1 MEINTKN
8 DKNPKIE
15 KPIKEIEF
23 ENEIFYMTFI
33 DNNSKIVIGMPNNI
47 IEIYSLDFGKKLL
60 TIYNQ
65 PSSYFTELSD
75 KIKEK
80 DVTKIRLLCCS
91 YNYILKILEII
102 VIKDK
107 VGYNLLHSFHPKES
121 RNEISKAIELTNE
134 NKNIVSID
142 ENNIIVYEFIEDE
155 NYFEF
160 KKIQTEGAND
170 ILNLNQKLFC
180 VSLKNKGIIQF
191 YDSENFELIKEVE
204 HIETY
209 GCNDYLNKLNER
221 FLFVG
226 GFDYISLLD
235 INNKQLNTKMELIK
249 LKERITCSYSF
260 IDENTLIVRTKYKKT
275 DNEYA
280 FDIIIYKLNDI
291 NALEEVKRYEN
302 AHNKIINAIIY
313 INGKIISCSED
324 RKIKIWT

>member
-1 MEINTKN
+1 MEMNSKK
-8 DKNPKIE
+8 DKKPKIE
-15 KPIKEIEF
+15 KPFKEIEL
-23 ENEIFYMTFI
+23 ENEIFYMSFI
-33 DNNSKIVIGMPNNI
+33 DNNSKIAIGMPNNI
-47 IEIYSLDFGKKLL
+47 IEIYSFDLSQKLL
-60 TIYNQ
+60 TINNQ

-80 DVTKIRLLCCS
+80 DVTKIKLLCCS
-91 YNYILKILEII
+91 YNYILIILEII
-102 VIKDK
+102 IIKDK

-121 RNEISKAIELTNE
+121 RNEISKAIELTYE

-142 ENNIIVYEFIEDE
+142 ENNIIIYEYIEDE

-170 ILNLNQKLFC
+170 ILNLNQNLFC
-180 VSLKNKGIIQF
+180 VSLKTKGIIQF
-191 YDSENFELIKEVE
+191 YDTEKFELIKEVE

-209 GCNDYLNKLNER
+209 GCNNYLNKLNER

-226 GFDYISLLD
+226 GFDYISLID
-235 INNKQLNTKMELIK
+235 IKNKQLNTKMELIK
-249 LKERITCSYSF
+249 FKERITCSYSL
-260 IDENTLIVRTKYKKT
+260 IDENKLLVGTKYKKS

-280 FDIIIYKLNDI
+280 FDIIIYKLNE
-291 NALEEVKRYEN
+291 NNVLEEVKRYVN

-313 INGKIISCSED
+313 KNGTIISCSED